1 MRAPKDSIDE
11 LKYYR
16 RAIFVQQGPD
26 AIASAQIAREVEAE
40 RAAREAAEREA
51 EASTSEAAEASEA

>member
-1 MRAPKDSIDE
+1 M
-11 LKYYR
+11 KYYR
-16 RAIFVQQGPD
+16 RAIFVPQGPD

-51 EASTSEAAEASEA
+51 EASASEAAEASEA